1 MGVRTLTGLNSD
13 FTMSKPGRHRVNRR
27 VQVNIAANGTY
38 SYVPFDTMHQGY
50 TTSGFVFFPQKSMA
64 LTEKTLNLRGIL
76 QCARGNT
83 LQKKNQ
89 GHERL
94 GTNEGLSQVGRD

>member
-1 MGVRTLTGLNSD
+1 
-13 FTMSKPGRHRVNRR
+13 
-27 VQVNIAANGTY
+27 
-38 SYVPFDTMHQGY
+38 
-50 TTSGFVFFPQKSMA
+50 MA

-83 LQKKNQ
+83 LQKKKKKNQ

-94 GTNEGLSQVGRD
+94 GTNEGLSQVG